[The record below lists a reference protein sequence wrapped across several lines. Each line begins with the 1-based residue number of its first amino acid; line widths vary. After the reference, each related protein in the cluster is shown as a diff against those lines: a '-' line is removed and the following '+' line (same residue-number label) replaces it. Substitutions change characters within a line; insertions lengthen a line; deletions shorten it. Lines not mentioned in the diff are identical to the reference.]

1 MDIGIKKIKKSQL
14 PYEVSTSNIGEILKA
29 KAATGDKNAI
39 KATKVFTERR
49 KYYGQRNG
57 NVSRGK

>member
-1 MDIGIKKIKKSQL
+1 MDMGIKKIKKSQL
-14 PYEVSTSNIGEILKA
+14 PYEVSTSSIGEILKA

-49 KYYGQRNG
+49 KYYEQRNG
-57 NVSRGK
+57 NVGRSK